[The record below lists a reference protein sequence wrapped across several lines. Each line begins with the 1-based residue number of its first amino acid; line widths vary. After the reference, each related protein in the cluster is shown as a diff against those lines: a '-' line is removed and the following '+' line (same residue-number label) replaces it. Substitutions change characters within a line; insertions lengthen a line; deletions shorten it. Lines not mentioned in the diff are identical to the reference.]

1 MRSLIELKS
10 WVSLMVL
17 LSGLGFF
24 LFIKKRDLS
33 VDFIEIGVD
42 LHLVHNKAFLGC
54 ANIYASLLLAK
65 KLHYI

>member
-1 MRSLIELKS
+1 
-10 WVSLMVL
+10 MVL

-24 LFIKKRDLS
+24 FIKKRDLS

-42 LHLVHNKAFLGC
+42 LHLVDNKAFLGC

>member
-1 MRSLIELKS
+1 VRSLIELKS

-24 LFIKKRDLS
+24 FIKKRDLS

-42 LHLVHNKAFLGC
+42 LHLVDNKAFLGC

>member
-1 MRSLIELKS
+1 M
-10 WVSLMVL
+10 
-17 LSGLGFF
+17 GFIDGIIIRVRVF
-24 LFIKKRDLS
+24 FFIKKRDLS

-42 LHLVHNKAFLGC
+42 LHLVDNKAFLGC

>member
-1 MRSLIELKS
+1 
-10 WVSLMVL
+10 
-17 LSGLGFF
+17 LGFIDGIIIRVRVF
-24 LFIKKRDLS
+24 FFIKKRDLS

-42 LHLVHNKAFLGC
+42 LHLVDNKAFLGC